1 MKHQMKQERR
11 FIHKM
16 KSNMNKI
23 IISFT
28 IVSVIAI
35 ISIMVCCLD
44 ALGYN
49 SKVSI
54 EKEKI
59 EVDAQSNFN
68 QNNP

>member
-1 MKHQMKQERR
+1 M
-11 FIHKM
+11 M

-35 ISIMVCCLD
+35 ISIMVCCLA

>member
-1 MKHQMKQERR
+1 
-11 FIHKM
+11 M

-35 ISIMVCCLD
+35 ISIMVCCLA

-68 QNNP
+68 QNNL

>member
-1 MKHQMKQERR
+1 
-11 FIHKM
+11 M

-68 QNNP
+68 QNNL

>member
-1 MKHQMKQERR
+1 
-11 FIHKM
+11 M

-35 ISIMVCCLD
+35 ILIMVCCLD

-68 QNNP
+68 QNNL

>member
-11 FIHKM
+11 FVHNM

-35 ISIMVCCLD
+35 ISIMVCCLA

-68 QNNP
+68 QNNQ

>member
-1 MKHQMKQERR
+1 MMKN
-11 FIHKM
+11 
-16 KSNMNKI
+16 NMNKI

-28 IVSVIAI
+28 IVLVIAI